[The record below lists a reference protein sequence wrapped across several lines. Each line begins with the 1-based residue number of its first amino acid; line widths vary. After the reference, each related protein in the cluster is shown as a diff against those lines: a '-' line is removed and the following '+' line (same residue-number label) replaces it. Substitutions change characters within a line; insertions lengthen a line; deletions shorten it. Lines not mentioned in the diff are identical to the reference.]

1 MSTISD
7 SHVGFDKP
15 ANRDVINTLEESIGE
30 VRALPAKPPLFDD
43 ADRNSGESRLGMRYA
58 PGERVLNDEQQL
70 YCERDGRGT
79 EGTDWYSFLMTRKI
93 TRSAG
98 IKNAGNKPGRRP
110 ISSYEPILVHGR

>member
-7 SHVGFDKP
+7 SHVGIDKP
-15 ANRDVINTLEESIGE
+15 ANPIDE

-58 PGERVLNDEQQL
+58 PGERVLNDERQL

-79 EGTDWYSFLMTRKI
+79 EGTDWYNFLMTRKI
-93 TRSAG
+93 IRSAG
-98 IKNAGNKPGRRP
+98 IKNAGNKTSRRP
-110 ISSYEPILVHGR
+110 ISSHDPILVQER

>member
-15 ANRDVINTLEESIGE
+15 ANPIDE

-43 ADRNSGESRLGMRYA
+43 ADRNSGESRFGMRYA

-93 TRSAG
+93 IRSAG
-98 IKNAGNKPGRRP
+98 IKTAGNKPGRPP